1 MEGREE
7 RREGGRVGGRVGG
20 RQGGRECKDRKS
32 GGRGPETR
40 SEPSAVER
48 APLRAAGAGP
58 GNGGSAARAQE
69 AFEGGR
75 GNQKIPEERGRWGR
89 PGPGQPGQEPGA
101 VGACS
106 RGQQQSSAAT
116 RKVRSS
122 GRPRSGSD
130 KATQKGKRRLRSWSP
145 AATDSEQMVNTSRP
159 RRWRVAPRRRAGRR
173 RR

>member
-1 MEGREE
+1 MGGWVEGREE

-40 SEPSAVER
+40 SEPRAVE
-48 APLRAAGAGP
+48 RAAGAGP